1 MDPKGVARHLRVGFL
16 EVEMDSVRCFRQIPF
31 QKCRRPGAEVE
42 LIHIIFQILGVDFEI
57 IDVQREYGV
66 RNELGSRD
74 ENGNWTGM
82 MGLLLDGAID
92 VSGLSMR
99 IAPEREEFVL
109 FAYPIR
115 YFQTVYITKR
125 PEILETPE
133 FIGATLS
140 LSTWLLFGVLLL
152 LLVLLNLLLRFS
164 AAKKGVTF
172 CGELTKAVW
181 DIISVNLRQSASL
194 PHSPTAL
201 FVLNGIYMVAC
212 IVLVTCFQSEMY
224 AKLVAPSRYRIPFRN
239 QEELVGA
246 LQRREVFMSGYS
258 AHPILC
264 VSPKICEQ
272 LTDALRKEPIK
283 VRRVESEVVA
293 DIARSGVYQSTMDTA
308 FIPNELS
315 WFSRKRDKIVIR
327 DDLGVAHFASFVFPK
342 RLRRLRD
349 RFNEAL
355 MTVLPAVRH
364 ITAAHGYR
372 TLKDAYVPS
381 VSTSVLALS
390 LQRHLLQL
398 FAVYALG
405 VAFAI
410 AVFCAELLL
419 GNTFC
424 RLKCPCCRVRP
435 SQMIDRISADR
446 EGRTDNSKT
455 NIGPSCSPLL

>member
-424 RLKCPCCRVRP
+424 RLNPQERL
-435 SQMIDRISADR
+435 A
-446 EGRTDNSKT
+446 
-455 NIGPSCSPLL
+455 PLLDAFFGGSSNGKPRGSPSTS